1 MKMKHRFVLDE
12 YFDDNPMPVSGGDLS
27 WWNQRSG
34 FADFSVASKCEVRL
48 TGMALDFSDCNDGES
63 DPLRSPLEWVKWMR
77 SLDDE
82 SE

>member
-1 MKMKHRFVLDE
+1 MKRRFVLDE
-12 YFDDNPMPVSGGDLS
+12 YFDDNPMPVPGGDLS

-48 TGMALDFSDCNDGES
+48 TEMFLDFTDCDDAAP
-63 DPLRSPLEWVKWMR
+63 DPLRFPLKWVDWMR
-77 SLDDE
+77 SMGDE